1 MTAFPTSRRLAG
13 LGLALAFATGGCGDT
28 PAAPP
33 APITPIEPVSP
44 PAAVRLAFARAYEPL
59 EPGLP
64 TTFTARAFDATGNV
78 VAPRPG
84 AMTYASSDPA
94 VLREAALASNDTWT
108 GTGGRPGRATLT
120 ARLGDLSVSTDIVVR
135 DTTFV
140 LANPGNT
147 VLAGVPRRLLVSY
160 RYLQDSPHV
169 VTFSSASSTDPAVA
183 SVDIDG
189 VVSGHTSGRAS
200 VSVAYHSQVF
210 AGHVQVVANDTPL
223 RFTQLRTIEGLTCA
237 LTGPGALY
245 CWGGRIFEPAFQ
257 IDSSCYREFC
267 QSRPTSFPI
276 RTRADLAFGTLGEY
290 MFAPC
295 GLTEAGLVRCLV
307 SAPADISALSL
318 MTLEGGCGVVLDG
331 AGYCSG
337 LNESGE
343 RGDGTVSLG
352 LHAMGPISGGITWRM
367 IALDDGSQSY
377 YAHRCGVD
385 VTGNAYC
392 WGNNTGNRLGTGG
405 TAALYPVPQLV
416 RTAQRFS
423 TVSVRDDRSCALT
436 TDGVLA
442 CWGPT
447 TAALA
452 DVAVNVGGA
461 LRFTTLDP
469 QMRCALSTDGLLY
482 CFTDLASTTL
492 ARAGPVFALK
502 SFSGGPTQGC
512 GIDLSGIT
520 WCWGENGAGALG
532 RGDYVP
538 TSLAV
543 RVAGQ

>member
-318 MTLEGGCGVVLDG
+318 MTLE
-331 AGYCSG
+331 A
-337 LNESGE
+337 
-343 RGDGTVSLG
+343 RGRHRLPRSPCDGTDKWRDHVAHDRARRWIAELLRASLRRRRDRQRLLLG
-352 LHAMGPISGGITWRM
+352 KQHWQSSRHGWDRG
-367 IALDDGSQSY
+367 ALPGSATRS
-377 YAHRCGVD
+377 HR
-385 VTGNAYC
+385 
-392 WGNNTGNRLGTGG
+392 
-405 TAALYPVPQLV
+405 AALQHRV
-416 RTAQRFS
+416 RS
-423 TVSVRDDRSCALT
+423 
-436 TDGVLA
+436 
-442 CWGPT
+442 
-447 TAALA
+447 
-452 DVAVNVGGA
+452 
-461 LRFTTLDP
+461 
-469 QMRCALSTDGLLY
+469 
-482 CFTDLASTTL
+482 
-492 ARAGPVFALK
+492 
-502 SFSGGPTQGC
+502 
-512 GIDLSGIT
+512 
-520 WCWGENGAGALG
+520 
-532 RGDYVP
+532 
-538 TSLAV
+538 
-543 RVAGQ
+543 